1 MGVPDNE
8 KRSSWLFRASVA
20 RKALFNWLQIDR
32 KVLSATQQP
41 KVSKDFKKREN
52 VWCSDHTNGYVK
64 DGLDVN
70 KKTQNFRSNSIL
82 FFEFSMTSKY
92 IAI

>member
-1 MGVPDNE
+1 MGGPAND
-8 KRSSWLFRASVA
+8 KRSSLLFGASVA

-41 KVSKDFKKREN
+41 KVSKDSKKEKM
-52 VWCSDHTNGYVK
+52 SDAVIIPMAMLRTAYMSS
-64 DGLDVN
+64 